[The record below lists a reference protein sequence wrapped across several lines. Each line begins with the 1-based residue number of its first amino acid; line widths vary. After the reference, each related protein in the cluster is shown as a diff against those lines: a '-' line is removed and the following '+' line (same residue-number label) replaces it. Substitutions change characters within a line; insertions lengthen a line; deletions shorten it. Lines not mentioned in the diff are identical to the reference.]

1 MSSISYPALADPEVL
16 VPASRNRKSRADR
29 LRIVREAD
37 ACAHGD
43 LGPLLR
49 KEGIYSSSLK
59 TYRKQFADGKLS
71 EEAVEKKTQDRR
83 VHAATIQSLT
93 RQLAQS
99 EKRARKFEALLELQK
114 KVAEL
119 FEQTMEPLDR

>member
-16 VPASRNRKSRADR
+16 VPATRNRKSRDDR